1 MDETGS
7 MTELERRLRTKA
19 EEDRR
24 QSEQIYL
31 AELTALGE
39 NLRRR
44 VQKEADSIVSAME
57 SLTRPVAGT
66 LRRLTL
72 LFVALGVLLSLG
84 TWGANLALMQ
94 WQSSQIETLREERA
108 RVETQIAD
116 LRRVL
121 DLLTEKRWGVY
132 LTEAEGTRYVV
143 LPKGTLAN
151 PPHLLDGFPVVPL
164 PTE

>member
-1 MDETGS
+1 
-7 MTELERRLRTKA
+7 MTELERRLQAKA
-19 EEDRR
+19 EEDRKR
-24 QSEQIYL
+24 TEQIYL
-31 AELTALGE
+31 AELKTLGE

-44 VQKEADSIVSAME
+44 VQKEADSIGSAME

-72 LFVALGVLLSLG
+72 LFVALGGLLSLG
-84 TWGANLALMQ
+84 TCGANLALVQ
-94 WQSSQIETLREERA
+94 WQSSEIESLREERA
-108 RVETQIAD
+108 RLETEIVGQ
-116 LRRVL
+116 RRVL

-164 PTE
+164 ATK

>member
-7 MTELERRLRTKA
+7 TSELERRLRAKA

-24 QSEQIYL
+24 RSEQIYR
-31 AELTALGE
+31 AELKTLGE

-44 VQKEADSIVSAME
+44 ALEEASSIGSAME

-66 LRRLTL
+66 LRRLTV

-84 TWGANLALMQ
+84 TCGANLALVE
-94 WQSSQIETLREERA
+94 WQSSEVESLREERA
-108 RVETQIAD
+108 RLEGEIAD

-121 DLLTEKRWGVY
+121 DLLNEKRWGVY
-132 LTEAEGTRYVV
+132 LTEAAGTRYIV